1 MKSAFSLTLMAGLLA
16 SSTLAAGPT
25 DPGVAGDYVEVRTAQ
40 VFAGG
45 CIMGSEGEAAG
56 REAILA
62 WRVSRGAVNGVAL
75 DGLSIVAAAAADNNL
90 GTHDLGGAPAT
101 ILRSIVLVDARANA
115 AQRDALVAMARTLAP
130 AIVRSVAETRAVP
143 IAFDRT
149 GDNITV
155 RAGEASIDV
164 VTNVPH
170 SPNCGALKWFEPLA
184 RTADAE
190 IGVTR
195 LQEWTGTALGP
206 SWKQV
211 SDDKRSS
218 FVGTFSYAGR

>member
-1 MKSAFSLTLMAGLLA
+1 
-16 SSTLAAGPT
+16 
-25 DPGVAGDYVEVRTAQ
+25 VAGDYVEVRTAQ

-62 WRVSRGAVNGVAL
+62 WRVNRGTVDGVQL
-75 DGLSIVAAAAADNNL
+75 DGLSVVAAATADINL
-90 GTHDLGGAPAT
+90 GTHELGGAPAT
-101 ILRSIVLVDARANA
+101 ILKSVVLVDERANR
-115 AQRDALVAMARTLAP
+115 AQRAALVAMARDLAP
-130 AIVRSVAETRAVP
+130 SIVRSVVETRAVP
-143 IAFDRT
+143 IAFERS
-149 GDNITV
+149 GDHVTV
-155 RAGEASIDV
+155 RAGEASLDV

-184 RTADAE
+184 RTDNAQ

-195 LQEWTGTALGP
+195 SQEWTGAALGP
-206 SWKQV
+206 RWKQV

-218 FVGTFSYAGR
+218 FVATFSYAGR

>member
-1 MKSAFSLTLMAGLLA
+1 MKAAFLVTVMAGLTAATVSA
-16 SSTLAAGPT
+16 S

-75 DGLSIVAAAAADNNL
+75 DGLSIVAAAIADNNL
-90 GTHDLGGAPAT
+90 GTHSLGGAPAT
-101 ILRSIVLVDARANA
+101 VLKSVVLVDQRANA

-130 AIVRSVAETRAVP
+130 SIVRSVVETRAVP
-143 IAFDRT
+143 IEFSRA
-149 GDNITV
+149 GDNV
-155 RAGEASIDV
+155 RVHAAEASLDV
-164 VTNVPH
+164 LTNVPH
-170 SPNCGALKWFEPLA
+170 SPTCGALKWFEPLA
-184 RTADAE
+184 RTETAE

-206 SWKQV
+206 RWKQV

-218 FVGTFSYAGR
+218 FVGTFSYTGR

>member
-1 MKSAFSLTLMAGLLA
+1 MRTVFSAAVAVGLLA
-16 SSTLAAGPT
+16 SASVYAN

-62 WRVSRGAVNGVAL
+62 WRVARGAVDGVNL
-75 DGLSIVAAAAADNNL
+75 GGLSIVAAATADNNF
-90 GTHDLGGAPAT
+90 GTYALGGAPAHVLKSV
-101 ILRSIVLVDARANA
+101 ILVDDRANA
-115 AQRDALVAMARTLAP
+115 AQREALIAMARNLAP
-130 AIVRSVAETRAVP
+130 TVVTSVVETRAVP
-143 IAFDRT
+143 IAFERS
-149 GDNITV
+149 GDNVIV
-155 RAGEASIDV
+155 RAGEASLDV

-184 RTADAE
+184 RTEDAE
-190 IGVTR
+190 IGLTR
-195 LQEWTGTALGP
+195 SQEWSGAALGP
-206 SWKQV
+206 RWKQV

-218 FVGTFSYAGR
+218 FVGKFSYDGR